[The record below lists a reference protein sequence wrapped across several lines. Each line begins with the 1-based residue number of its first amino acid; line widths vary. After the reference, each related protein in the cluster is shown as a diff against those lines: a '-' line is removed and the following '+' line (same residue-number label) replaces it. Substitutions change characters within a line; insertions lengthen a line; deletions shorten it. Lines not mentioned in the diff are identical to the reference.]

1 MNDKKYII
9 DIPELMKEWDYEKN
23 KELGYYPEK
32 ISYGCHTKVYW
43 HCNKCNNIW
52 QAAPHDRYRKDGRG
66 NGCPECKR
74 NKLSLKHSTPILG
87 VNDLESQF
95 PEVLCE
101 WNYEKNGD
109 LKPNQFLKK
118 SGYKV
123 WWKCIFCG
131 NDYLAEIRSKVSRG
145 LGCPEC
151 ASKRTGDINATPVIG
166 VNDLKSLYP
175 KLLDEWDYDK
185 NPNLPENYMTKS
197 NKKVYW
203 KCKYGHSW
211 EASIVNRVKGR
222 NCPICKKEYKVSY
235 PEKAIFYYISQNF
248 KDAIENFK
256 LNNQAG
262 KELDIYIP
270 SIKTAIEY
278 DGALWHKNIKKDLEK
293 DKICNELNIK
303 LIRVREKG
311 LPLLDST
318 SIIFETF
325 QIKDG
330 KENLEKCIL
339 DILNYLKC
347 KNMNIDLENDNDK
360 ILELMYLSRKKNS
373 LLELKPEIIYM
384 WDNEKNGNLTP
395 DMFTKGS
402 EKVIWLKCTEC
413 GKSYSA
419 KVKDI
424 FRKNTTKCI
433 ECSYY
438 RLKKGTNDFKTIYPR
453 LANEYDY
460 EKNKIRFE
468 DLNLGERK
476 NKFFWK
482 CSKCGYEWK
491 ASIDSRINS
500 NDCPKCASII
510 GANTRKKNLIK
521 KEGSLA
527 TNYPELAKEWHPIKN
542 GDLKPEKMTCK
553 NKTIVWWKCSICG
566 NEWQSSIALRTQG
579 FGRCKKCDYHVIKK

>member
-185 NPNLPENYMTKS
+185 NPNLPENYMAKS

-222 NCPICKKEYKVSY
+222 NCPICKK
-235 PEKAIFYYISQNF
+235 
-248 KDAIENFK
+248 
-256 LNNQAG
+256 
-262 KELDIYIP
+262 
-270 SIKTAIEY
+270 
-278 DGALWHKNIKKDLEK
+278 
-293 DKICNELNIK
+293 
-303 LIRVREKG
+303 
-311 LPLLDST
+311 
-318 SIIFETF
+318 
-325 QIKDG
+325 
-330 KENLEKCIL
+330 
-339 DILNYLKC
+339 
-347 KNMNIDLENDNDK
+347 
-360 ILELMYLSRKKNS
+360 
-373 LLELKPEIIYM
+373 
-384 WDNEKNGNLTP
+384 
-395 DMFTKGS
+395 
-402 EKVIWLKCTEC
+402 
-413 GKSYSA
+413 
-419 KVKDI
+419 
-424 FRKNTTKCI
+424 
-433 ECSYY
+433 
-438 RLKKGTNDFKTIYPR
+438 
-453 LANEYDY
+453 
-460 EKNKIRFE
+460 
-468 DLNLGERK
+468 
-476 NKFFWK
+476 
-482 CSKCGYEWK
+482 
-491 ASIDSRINS
+491 
-500 NDCPKCASII
+500 
-510 GANTRKKNLIK
+510 
-521 KEGSLA
+521 
-527 TNYPELAKEWHPIKN
+527 
-542 GDLKPEKMTCK
+542 
-553 NKTIVWWKCSICG
+553 
-566 NEWQSSIALRTQG
+566 
-579 FGRCKKCDYHVIKK
+579 